1 MPESLGSS
9 YAQALWHVGEECKKI
24 VSRDEK
30 LYLVTNLLKNRKRIV

>member
-9 YAQALWHVGEECKKI
+9 YAQALWHFWEECKKI

-30 LYLVTNLLKNRKRIV
+30 LYLRTNLLKNRKRIV